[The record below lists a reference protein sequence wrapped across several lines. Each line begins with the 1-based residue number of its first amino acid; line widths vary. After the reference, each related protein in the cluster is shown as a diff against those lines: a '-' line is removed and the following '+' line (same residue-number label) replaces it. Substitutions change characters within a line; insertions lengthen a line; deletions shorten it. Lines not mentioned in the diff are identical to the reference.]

1 MPATALTTSA
11 PATPTT
17 PARSTAA
24 SSPSPMH
31 FARSTF
37 PRPRFRSS
45 ASAVG
50 CGGFQKVRHVVSVGK
65 EIALE
70 GIFVCR

>member
-11 PATPTT
+11 PATP
-17 PARSTAA
+17 ARSAAA